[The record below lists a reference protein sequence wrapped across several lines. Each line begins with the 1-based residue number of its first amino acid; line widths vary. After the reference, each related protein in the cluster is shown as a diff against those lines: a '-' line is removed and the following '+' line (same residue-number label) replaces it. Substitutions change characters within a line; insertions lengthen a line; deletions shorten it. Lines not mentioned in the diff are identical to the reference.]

1 MEYQSEKFSIRAQ
14 DGISY
19 NAILSQIYFLLY
31 KEFSSFLPLSS
42 QIAEVKGNFI
52 KQELIKNLNEQK
64 FPEKILNV
72 YADNKEFF
80 EKGNEIMDQKY
91 PSGLPW
97 KKTTLMTIGPGISL
111 IE

>member
-80 EKGNEIMDQKY
+80 EKKYSITEAQISVVPTNEQK
-91 PSGLPW
+91 GDIILE
-97 KKTTLMTIGPGISL
+97 IGRAHV
-111 IE
+111 